1 MLQAIKNQKW
11 ECLGIRKGVHAL
23 YPIFA
28 LVHGRLC
35 LLAEFSAQNL
45 GGVFFCETIVNVV
58 SIHVDALGLQLE
70 SGAIGTAWL
79 IMIILS
85 IVV

>member
-1 MLQAIKNQKW
+1 MYYIPFLHWCMVDCI
-11 ECLGIRKGVHAL
+11 
-23 YPIFA
+23 
-28 LVHGRLC
+28 
-35 LLAEFSAQNL
+35 AEFSAQNL

>member
-1 MLQAIKNQKW
+1 M
-11 ECLGIRKGVHAL
+11 
-23 YPIFA
+23 
-28 LVHGRLC
+28 
-35 LLAEFSAQNL
+35 
-45 GGVFFCETIVNVV
+45 VV
-58 SIHVDALGLQLE
+58 SIHIDALGLQLE